1 MKSSIRSVALPIVLI
16 ASAANVYAAN
26 VYAESYDVVIQGGH
40 VIDPETGLSDVRNI
54 GINKG
59 TIEAI
64 TKDSITGKT
73 ILDANDHI
81 VSPGFI
87 DLHHHGQNIAGY
99 RMQAQQGVTTALELE
114 SGILP
119 IGDWYKGQAEK
130 NLPINYG
137 ASAAWTFARIATF
150 TDSEPQANLQYFQSM
165 QGLDNWKQKIATPEQ
180 LEKIMAYVEQ
190 GLDEGAIGIG
200 INAGYAP
207 GYGQKEYYALSKLA
221 AERDVATYTHVRYA
235 SMMEPG
241 SSFEAIQEL
250 IANSALTGAKMH
262 INHINSTSLRDIDAT
277 LELFDEATENGFHVT
292 AGAYPWGAAGTVVGA
307 AMFSGPE
314 WKERLGYQEESIQM
328 GTERL
333 NNEEL
338 LKAQKEQPG
347 SIINW
352 HFLDE
357 AVPSELS
364 ALDKSIIHPN
374 VLIESDSMPW
384 MLIEDGKASY
394 YEGDEWP
401 IPSEAFAHP
410 RSSGTFTKILG
421 TYVRERGLLSMEEAI
436 RKMSYMPA
444 TVLDGF
450 VPQMEK
456 KGRIQVGMDA
466 DIVIF
471 DPKTV
476 ANKAT
481 YQVPAAISTG
491 IDTVLVNGQ
500 FVVQDG
506 ELVTSAAPG
515 QAIRRDTQK

>member
-1 MKSSIRSVALPIVLI
+1 MKPTIRSIVLPIALLV
-16 ASAANVYAAN
+16 STTSVYATQ
-26 VYAESYDVVIQGGH
+26 YDIVIQGGH

-59 TIEAI
+59 TIETITMDAI
-64 TKDSITGKT
+64 AGKQV
-73 ILDANDHI
+73 IDASDHV

-119 IGDWYKGQAEK
+119 IGEWYRVQSEK

-150 TDSEPQANLQYFQSM
+150 TETEPVANLEYFQSM
-165 QGLDNWKQKIATPEQ
+165 QGENNWKQEIATPEQ
-180 LEKIMAYVEQ
+180 LEKIMAYVQQ

-221 AERDVATYTHVRYA
+221 AEQDVATYTHVRYA
-235 SMMEPG
+235 SMLEPG

-277 LELFDEATENGFHVT
+277 LELFDEATANGFHVT
-292 AGAYPWGAAGTVVGA
+292 AGAYPWGAASTVVGA

-333 NNEEL
+333 DNTEL
-338 LKAQKEQPG
+338 LQAQKEQPG

-357 AVPSELS
+357 AIPSELS
-364 ALDKSIIHPN
+364 ALDRSIIHPN

-384 MLIEDGKASY
+384 MLIDDGKVSY

-421 TYVRERGLLSMEEAI
+421 SYVRDRGLLSMEEAI

-450 VPQMEK
+450 VPQMKK

-471 DPKTV
+471 NPETV
-476 ANKAT
+476 DNQAT

-491 IDTVLVNGQ
+491 INTVLVNGQ

-506 ELVTSAAPG
+506 ELLTDAAPG
-515 QAIRRDTQK
+515 QPIRRNIN

>member
-1 MKSSIRSVALPIVLI
+1 MKSPIRSIALPIALLI
-16 ASAANVYAAN
+16 GSANVYATTF
-26 VYAESYDVVIQGGH
+26 DLVIKGGH
-40 VIDPETGLSDVRNI
+40 VIDPETGLSDIRNI

-59 TIEAI
+59 TIVAVTTDAI
-64 TKDSITGKT
+64 SGNQVI
-73 ILDANDHI
+73 DASEHI

-119 IGDWYKGQAEK
+119 IADWYKTQSEK

-150 TDSEPQANLQYFQSM
+150 TETEPVANLQYFQSK
-165 QGLDNWKQKIATPEQ
+165 QGVDNWKQEIATPEQ
-180 LEKIMAYVEQ
+180 LEKIMAYVQQ

-207 GYGQKEYYALSKLA
+207 GYGQKEYYALAKLA
-221 AERDVATYTHVRYA
+221 AEQDVATYTHVRYS
-235 SMMEPG
+235 SMLEPG

-262 INHINSTSLRDIDAT
+262 LNHINSTSLRDIDAT
-277 LELFDEATENGFHVT
+277 LELFDDATQQGLHVT
-292 AGAYPWGAAGTVVGA
+292 AGAYPWGAASTVIGA

-314 WKERLGYQEESIQM
+314 WKERLGYQEESIQL
-328 GTERL
+328 GTKRL
-333 NNEEL
+333 NNEEML
-338 LKAQKEQPG
+338 ETQKEAPG
-347 SIINW
+347 SVINW

-357 AVPSELS
+357 AIPSELS
-364 ALDKSIIHPN
+364 ALDRSIIHPN

-384 MLIEDGKASY
+384 MLIEDGQISY
-394 YEGDEWP
+394 YEGNEWP

-421 TYVRERGLLSMEEAI
+421 SYVRERGLLTMEEAI

-456 KGRIQVGMDA
+456 KGRIQQGMDA

-476 ANKAT
+476 DNQAT

-491 IDTVLVNGQ
+491 INTVLVNGQ
-500 FVVQDG
+500 FVVKEG
-506 ELVTSAAPG
+506 ELVTDAAPG
-515 QAIRRDTQK
+515 QAIRREAKAQ

>member
-1 MKSSIRSVALPIVLI
+1 MKRSIPVITMPLILI
-16 ASAANVYAAN
+16 ATSGSALAT
-26 VYAESYDVVIQGGH
+26 SYDLVISGGH

-59 TIEAI
+59 TIEVI
-64 TKDSITGKT
+64 SQDVLTGKQT
-73 ILDANDHI
+73 IDASGHI

-87 DLHHHGQNIAGY
+87 DLHHHGQNISGY

-119 IGDWYKGQAEK
+119 IGDWYDGQAKK

-137 ASAAWTFARIATF
+137 ASAAWTFARVATF
-150 TDSEPQANLQYFQSM
+150 TGTEPEANLQYFQAA
-165 QGLDNWKQKIATPEQ
+165 QGLDNWKNDIATDEQ
-180 LEKIMAYVEQ
+180 FEQIIDYVEK
-190 GLDEGAIGIG
+190 GLNEGAIGIG

-207 GYGQKEYYALSKLA
+207 GYGRKEYHALAKLA
-221 AERDVATYTHVRYA
+221 VKHNVATYTHVRYA
-235 SMMEPG
+235 SMLEPG

-262 INHINSTSLRDIDAT
+262 INHINSTSLKDIDAT
-277 LELFDEATENGFHVT
+277 LELFDEATKQGYHVT
-292 AGAYPWGAAGTVVGA
+292 AGAYPWGAASTVIGA

-314 WKERLGYQEESIQM
+314 WKERLGFQEESIQL

-333 NNEEL
+333 DNEQML
-338 LKAQKEQPG
+338 ARQQSDPG
-347 SIINW
+347 TVINW

-357 AVPSELS
+357 AIPNELS
-364 ALDKSIIHPN
+364 ALDRSIIHPN

-384 MLIEDGKASY
+384 MLIDDGKVSY
-394 YEGDEWP
+394 YEGDQWP
-401 IPSEAFAHP
+401 LPEEAFAHP

-421 TYVRERGLLSMEEAI
+421 SYVRERGLLTVEEAI

-450 VPQMEK
+450 VPQMAK
-456 KGRIQVGMDA
+456 KGRIQEGMDA

-471 DPKTV
+471 DPATV
-476 ANKAT
+476 DNQAT
-481 YQVPAAISTG
+481 YQAPSAISTG
-491 IDTVLVNGQ
+491 IDTVLVNGE
-500 FVVQDG
+500 FVVKNG
-506 ELVTSAAPG
+506 ELLTEVAPG
-515 QAIRRDTQK
+515 QAIRREVAN

>member
-1 MKSSIRSVALPIVLI
+1 MKSSIRIITLPIAILL
-16 ASAANVYAAN
+16 ATNNLYAAD
-26 VYAESYDVVIQGGH
+26 YDLVIKGGH
-40 VIDPETGLSDVRNI
+40 VVDPETGLSDTRNI

-59 TIEAI
+59 TIAAI
-64 TKDSITGKT
+64 SSDSLSGKT
-73 ILDANDHI
+73 VIDASDHI

-119 IGDWYKGQAEK
+119 IGDWYETQAQK
-130 NLPINYG
+130 SLPINYG

-150 TDSEPQANLQYFQSM
+150 TDSEPEANLQYFQSM
-165 QGLDNWKQKIATPEQ
+165 QGLNNWKKEVASPEQ

-190 GLDEGAIGIG
+190 GLNEGAIGIG

-221 AERDVATYTHVRYA
+221 AQHEVATYTHVRYA
-235 SMMEPG
+235 SMLEPG

-277 LELFDEATENGFHVT
+277 LELFDEATANGFHVT
-292 AGAYPWGAAGTVVGA
+292 AGAYPWGAASTVVGA

-333 NNEEL
+333 NNDQL
-338 LKAQKEQPG
+338 LEAQKEQPG

-357 AVPSELS
+357 AIPSELS

-384 MLIEDGKASY
+384 MLIEDGKISY
-394 YEGDEWP
+394 YEGDDWP

-421 TYVRERGLLSMEEAI
+421 SYVRERGLLSVEEAI

-471 DPKTV
+471 DLNTV
-476 ANKAT
+476 DNQAT

-491 IDTVLVNGQ
+491 IDSVLVNGE
-500 FVVQDG
+500 FVVKNGQLLTD
-506 ELVTSAAPG
+506 AAPG
-515 QAIRRDTQK
+515 KAIRREVLSK

>member
-1 MKSSIRSVALPIVLI
+1 MKHSIPSIVLPL
-16 ASAANVYAAN
+16 ALLVSSSLALAAD
-26 VYAESYDVVIQGGH
+26 YDLVITGGH

-54 GINKG
+54 GINHG

-64 TKDSITGKT
+64 SQLPLSGKQ
-73 ILDANDHI
+73 IIDASAQI

-119 IGDWYKGQAEK
+119 ISDWYATQAQK

-150 TDSEPQANLQYFQSM
+150 TEQEPKANLQFFQSV
-165 QGLDNWKQKIATPEQ
+165 QGLDNWKNEIANNDQ

-190 GLDEGAIGIG
+190 GLNEGAIGIG

-207 GYGQKEYYALSKLA
+207 GYGHKEYYALAKLA
-221 AERDVATYTHVRYA
+221 DKYDVATYTHVRYA
-235 SMMEPG
+235 SMLEPG

-262 INHINSTSLRDIDAT
+262 INHINSTSLKDIDAT
-277 LELFDEATENGFHVT
+277 LELFDEATSKGYNVT
-292 AGAYPWGAAGTVVGA
+292 AGAYPWGAASTVVGA
-307 AMFSGPE
+307 AMFSGPQ

-328 GTERL
+328 GTQRL
-333 NNEEL
+333 DNQQVLN
-338 LKAQKEQPG
+338 AQKEAPG
-347 SIINW
+347 SVINW

-357 AVPSELS
+357 AIPSELS

-384 MLIEDGKASY
+384 MLIDDGKISY

-401 IPSEAFAHP
+401 LPSEAFAHP
-410 RSSGTFTKILG
+410 RSSGTFTKVLG
-421 TYVRERGLLSMEEAI
+421 TYVRDRQLLTMEEAI

-450 VPQMEK
+450 VPQMKK
-456 KGRIQVGMDA
+456 KGRIQIGMDA

-471 DPKTV
+471 DPATV
-476 ANKAT
+476 DNQAT
-481 YQVPAAISTG
+481 YQLPAAISTG
-491 IDTVLVNGQ
+491 INTVLVNGE
-500 FVVQDG
+500 FVLKNGQLLT
-506 ELVTSAAPG
+506 EAAPG
-515 QAIRRDTQK
+515 EAIRREVKH

>member
-1 MKSSIRSVALPIVLI
+1 MKPTIHSIVLPIALL
-16 ASAANVYAAN
+16 ASATHVYATQ
-26 VYAESYDVVIQGGH
+26 YDIVIQGGH

-59 TIEAI
+59 TIEMI
-64 TKDSITGKT
+64 T
-73 ILDANDHI
+73 LDAIAGKQVIDASDHV

-119 IGDWYKGQAEK
+119 IGDWYQAQSEK

-150 TDSEPQANLQYFQSM
+150 TETEPVANLQYFQSM
-165 QGLDNWKQKIATPEQ
+165 QGENNWKQEIASPEQ
-180 LEKIMAYVEQ
+180 LEQIMVYVQQ

-221 AERDVATYTHVRYA
+221 AEQDVATYTHVRYA
-235 SMMEPG
+235 SMLEPG

-277 LELFDEATENGFHVT
+277 LELFDEATKNGFHVT
-292 AGAYPWGAAGTVVGA
+292 AGAYPWGAASTVVGA

-333 NNEEL
+333 DNTEL
-338 LKAQKEQPG
+338 LQAQKEQPG

-357 AVPSELS
+357 AIPSELS
-364 ALDKSIIHPN
+364 ALDRSIIHPN

-384 MLIEDGKASY
+384 MLIDDGKVSY

-410 RSSGTFTKILG
+410 RSSGTFTKVLG
-421 TYVRERGLLSMEEAI
+421 SYVRDRGLLSMEEAI

-450 VPQMEK
+450 VPQMKK

-471 DPKTV
+471 NPETV
-476 ANKAT
+476 DNQAT

-491 IDTVLVNGQ
+491 VNTVLVNGQ
-500 FVVQDG
+500 FVIQNG
-506 ELVTSAAPG
+506 ELVTDAAPG
-515 QAIRRDTQK
+515 QAIRRNIN

>member
-1 MKSSIRSVALPIVLI
+1 MKPTIHSIVLPIALL
-16 ASAANVYAAN
+16 ASATHVYATQ
-26 VYAESYDVVIQGGH
+26 YDIVIQGGH

-59 TIEAI
+59 TIEMI
-64 TKDSITGKT
+64 T
-73 ILDANDHI
+73 LDAIAGKQVIDASDHV

-119 IGDWYKGQAEK
+119 IGDWYQAQSEK

-150 TDSEPQANLQYFQSM
+150 TETEPVANLQYFQSM
-165 QGLDNWKQKIATPEQ
+165 QGENNWKQEIASPEQ
-180 LEKIMAYVEQ
+180 LEQIMVYVQQ

-221 AERDVATYTHVRYA
+221 AEQDVATYTHVRYA
-235 SMMEPG
+235 SMLEPG

-277 LELFDEATENGFHVT
+277 LELFDEATKNGFHVT
-292 AGAYPWGAAGTVVGA
+292 AGAYPWGAASTVVGA

-314 WKERLGYQEESIQM
+314 WKDRLGYQEESIQM

-333 NNEEL
+333 DNTEL
-338 LKAQKEQPG
+338 LQAQKEQPG

-357 AVPSELS
+357 AIPSELS
-364 ALDKSIIHPN
+364 ALDRSIIHPN

-384 MLIEDGKASY
+384 MLIDDGKVSY

-410 RSSGTFTKILG
+410 RSSGTFTKVLG
-421 TYVRERGLLSMEEAI
+421 SYVRDRGLLSMEEAI

-450 VPQMEK
+450 VPQMKK

-471 DPKTV
+471 NPETV
-476 ANKAT
+476 DNQAT

-491 IDTVLVNGQ
+491 VNTVLVNGQ
-500 FVVQDG
+500 FVIQNG
-506 ELVTSAAPG
+506 ELVTDAAPG
-515 QAIRRDTQK
+515 QAIRRNIN

>member
-1 MKSSIRSVALPIVLI
+1 MKPTIRSIVLPIALL
-16 ASAANVYAAN
+16 ASATHVYATQ
-26 VYAESYDVVIQGGH
+26 YDIVIQGGH
-40 VIDPETGLSDVRNI
+40 VVDPETGLSDVRNI

-59 TIEAI
+59 TIETI
-64 TKDSITGKT
+64 T
-73 ILDANDHI
+73 LDAIAGKQVIDASDHV

-119 IGDWYKGQAEK
+119 IGDWYQVQSEK

-150 TDSEPQANLQYFQSM
+150 TETEPVANLQYFQSM
-165 QGLDNWKQKIATPEQ
+165 QGENNWKQEIATPDQ
-180 LEKIMAYVEQ
+180 LEQIMAYVQQ

-221 AERDVATYTHVRYA
+221 AEQDVATYTHVRYA
-235 SMMEPG
+235 SMLEPG

-277 LELFDEATENGFHVT
+277 LELFDEATANGFHVT
-292 AGAYPWGAAGTVVGA
+292 AGAYPWGAASTVVGA

-333 NNEEL
+333 DNTEL
-338 LKAQKEQPG
+338 LQAQKEQPG

-357 AVPSELS
+357 AIPSELS
-364 ALDKSIIHPN
+364 ALDRSIIHPN

-384 MLIEDGKASY
+384 MLIDDGKVSY

-410 RSSGTFTKILG
+410 RSSGTFTKVLG
-421 TYVRERGLLSMEEAI
+421 SYVRDRGLLSMEEAI

-450 VPQMEK
+450 VPQMKK

-471 DPKTV
+471 NPETV
-476 ANKAT
+476 DNQAT

-491 IDTVLVNGQ
+491 INTVLVNGQ

-506 ELVTSAAPG
+506 ELVTDAAPG
-515 QAIRRDTQK
+515 EAIRRNIN